1 MCLESESGDEMNPS
15 DSIKKIKG
23 VGKIKSSYLNALN
36 IYNIKDLLEHYPIRY
51 IDKSKLSLISERP
64 LDESFTVK
72 AKIVAITNRKTYSK
86 KSILTLK
93 VIDGAEDF
101 FEVVFFNQNRLVSRF
116 KSDEVYYFYGKYDQ
130 GKMVHPEFIHA
141 NSKNISKFMRITPVY
156 PLTEGLK
163 QWQIRKIIETALG
176 LVDFSKLT
184 QLPKEI
190 AQNNKLCPLE
200 YAIKNIHF
208 PESLSIYKI
217 AKYHLIYKEF
227 FDLQLGMILLKNN
240 FDSEEGVAF
249 KNHEL
254 IKQFIQK
261 LPFQLTSAQSRV
273 LKEIINDM
281 IDSKVMNRILQ
292 GDVGSGKTIV
302 GFIALYLSVL
312 NGYQGAMMAPTEIL
326 ANQHYESFTNYFKD
340 YNIRVACLTSSVKN
354 KDKEIIYERIQ
365 KGTLDVIIGT
375 HALIQDKVKFKKLGL
390 VITDEQHRFGVKQR
404 QKLAENNETIPDI
417 LVMSATPIPRTLSMV
432 LYGDL
437 NISTLDEMPKGRKEI
452 STHYVKKRKKI
463 EMYDFIKK
471 QLLKGRQGY
480 FVCPLV
486 EMSDHLE
493 LTSVEEHFKELDQ
506 IIFKDFK
513 VAMIHG
519 QMKNEEKD
527 KIMYNFKNR
536 EIDILVST
544 TVIEVGID
552 VPNAN
557 FMVIENSE
565 RFGLSQ
571 LHQLRGRVG
580 RGSHQSYCFLL
591 ADRLGK
597 VAKERIKIM
606 VESND
611 GFVIS
616 KKDLELR
623 GPGEI
628 LGIRQSGIPTFKLA
642 NMIKHHDILSKTQ
655 KDIEDLLLKYKSGKY
670 KEIINFV
677 NSKSKEIFN
686 GYKLS

>member
-1 MCLESESGDEMNPS
+1 MNPS
-15 DSIKKIKG
+15 DSVKKIKG
-23 VGKIKSSYLNALN
+23 VGKVKSSYLSALN
-36 IYNIKDLLEHYPIRY
+36 IYTIKDLLEHYPIRY
-51 IDKSKLSLISERP
+51 IDKSKLSSISEMTS
-64 LDESFTVK
+64 DESFTVK
-72 AKIVAITNRKTYSK
+72 AKVIGITNRKSYSR

-93 VIDGAEDF
+93 VVDVDENY
-101 FEVVFFNQNRLVSRF
+101 FEVMFFNQNRLVNRF
-116 KSDEVYYFYGKYDQ
+116 QPDEVYYFYGKYDQ
-130 GKMVHPEFIHA
+130 GKIVHPEFIHVH
-141 NSKNISKFMRITPVY
+141 SKNIDKFMRITPVY

-163 QWQIRKIIETALG
+163 QWQIRKIIETTLG

-184 QLPKEI
+184 ALPKEI
-190 AQNNKLCPLE
+190 TQKNKLCPLE

-240 FDSEEGVAF
+240 FDAEEGIAF
-249 KNHEL
+249 KRHEL
-254 IKQFIQK
+254 INEFIKK
-261 LPFQLTSAQSRV
+261 LPFNLTSAQGRV
-273 LKEIINDM
+273 LEEIIGDM
-281 IDSKVMNRILQ
+281 IDTKVMNRILQ

-302 GFIALYLSVL
+302 GFIVLYLTVL

-340 YNIRVACLTSSVKN
+340 YNLKVACLTSSVKN
-354 KDKEIIYERIQ
+354 KDKEQIYKKIKSGE
-365 KGTLDVIIGT
+365 LDILIGT
-375 HALIQDKVKFKKLGL
+375 HALIQDQVKFNRLGL

-404 QKLAENNETIPDI
+404 QKLAENNETLPDI

-437 NISTLDEMPKGRKEI
+437 SISTLDEMPKGRKEI
-452 STHYVKKRKKI
+452 STHFVKKNKKL

-471 QLLKGRQGY
+471 QIAKGRQGY

-486 EMSDHLE
+486 EISEHLD
-493 LTSVEEHFKELDQ
+493 LVSVEEHYKELDEN
-506 IIFKDFK
+506 IFKDFN

-519 QMKNEEKD
+519 QMKNNEKD
-527 KIMYNFKNR
+527 QIMFDFKSR
-536 EIDILVST
+536 RIDILIST

-591 ADRLGK
+591 ADRLGNI
-597 VAKERIKIM
+597 AKERIKIM
-606 VESND
+606 VQSND
-611 GFVIS
+611 GFIIS

-642 NMIKHHDILSKTQ
+642 NMIKHNDILNKTQ
-655 KDIEDLLLKYKSGKY
+655 RDMKDLLLKYKLGED

>member
-1 MCLESESGDEMNPS
+1 MNPT

-23 VGKIKSSYLNALN
+23 VGKVKSSYLNALN
-36 IYNIKDLLEHYPIRY
+36 IHTIKDLLEHYPIRY
-51 IDKSKLSLISERP
+51 IDKSKLSSITERP
-64 LDESFTVK
+64 QNASFTVK
-72 AKIVAITNRKTYSK
+72 AKVIGITNRKNYSR

-93 VIDGAEDF
+93 VVDMTGVY

-116 KSDEVYYFYGKYDQ
+116 KTDEVYYFYGKYDQ
-130 GKMVHPEFIHA
+130 GKMVHPEFIHEH
-141 NSKNISKFMRITPVY
+141 SKNKDDFMRITPVY
-156 PLTEGLK
+156 PLTDGLK
-163 QWQIRKIIETALG
+163 QWQIRKIMETALG

-184 QLPKEI
+184 TLPKEI
-190 AQNNKLCPLE
+190 SEKNKLCPLE
-200 YAIKNIHF
+200 YAFKNIHF
-208 PESLSIYKI
+208 PESLSIYRI

-240 FDSEEGVAF
+240 FDAEEGIAF
-249 KNHEL
+249 KKHGL
-254 IKQFIQK
+254 IDEFIEK
-261 LPFQLTSAQSRV
+261 LPFQLTTAQSRV
-273 LKEIINDM
+273 LKEIIEDM
-281 IDSKVMNRILQ
+281 VSSKVMNRILQ

-312 NGYQGAMMAPTEIL
+312 NGYQSAMMAPTEIL
-326 ANQHYESFTNYFKD
+326 ANQHYESFLSYFNAYDLK
-340 YNIRVACLTSSVKN
+340 VACLTSSVKN
-354 KDKEIIYERIQ
+354 KEKEIIYEKIE
-365 KGTLDVIIGT
+365 KGTLDVLIGT
-375 HALIQDKVKFKKLGL
+375 HALIQDKVKFNKLGL

-404 QKLAENNETIPDI
+404 QKLAENNETLPDI

-437 NISTLDEMPKGRKEI
+437 SISTLDEMPKGRKEI
-452 STHYVKKRKKI
+452 STHYVKKRKKK

-471 QLLKGRQGY
+471 QLIKGRQGY

-486 EMSDHLE
+486 ETSDQLD
-493 LTSVEEHFKELDQ
+493 LTSVEEHFKALDQ
-506 IIFKDFK
+506 IIFKDFN

-527 KIMYNFKNR
+527 QIMFDFKNKK
-536 EIDILVST
+536 IDILVST

-606 VESND
+606 VQSND

-642 NMIKHHDILSKTQ
+642 NMIKHNDILCKTQ
-655 KDIEDLLLKYKSGKY
+655 EDIKDLLLKYKSGNHKD
-670 KEIINFV
+670 IINFV
-677 NSKSKEIFN
+677 NLKSKEIFN

>member
-1 MCLESESGDEMNPS
+1 MKPC
-15 DSIKKIKG
+15 DSIKNIKG

-36 IYNIKDLLEHYPIRY
+36 IYTIKDLLEHYPIRY
-51 IDKSKLSLISERP
+51 IDKSKVSSIKEMRNNDTS
-64 LDESFTVK
+64 TIK
-72 AKIVAITNRKTYSK
+72 GKIIDVTNRKNYNR

-93 VIDGAEDF
+93 VVDMEGDYF
-101 FEVVFFNQNRLVSRF
+101 QVVFFNQNRLINRF
-116 KSDEVYYFYGKYDQ
+116 KRDENYYFYGKYDA
-130 GKMVHPEFIHA
+130 GKMLHPEFIHE
-141 NSKNISKFMRITPVY
+141 NSNNLDKFMRITPVY
-156 PLTEGLK
+156 SLTEGLK
-163 QWQIRKIIETALG
+163 QWQLRKIIETALA
-176 LVDFSKLT
+176 LVDFSEYKE
-184 QLPKEI
+184 LPKEI
-190 AQNNKLCPLE
+190 IKENKLCPLE

-208 PESLSIYKI
+208 PENLSIYKI
-217 AKYHLIYKEF
+217 AKYHLVYKEF

-240 FDSEEGVAF
+240 FDAEEGITF
-249 KNHEL
+249 KNHQMISSF
-254 IKQFIQK
+254 IKK
-261 LPFQLTSAQSRV
+261 LPFELTSAQSRV
-273 LKEIINDM
+273 LEEIMEDM
-281 IDSKVMNRILQ
+281 MDTKVMNRILQ

-302 GFIALYLSVL
+302 GFIALFLTVL

-326 ANQHYESFTNYFKD
+326 ANQHYESFINYFKS
-340 YNIRVACLTSSVKN
+340 YKLRVACLTSSVKN
-354 KDKEIIYERIQ
+354 KAKEKIYEEIARG
-365 KGTLDVIIGT
+365 KLDIIIGT
-375 HALIQDKVKFKKLGL
+375 HALIQDQVNFNKLGL

-404 QKLAENNETIPDI
+404 QKLAENNETLPDI

-452 STHYVKKRKKI
+452 STHYVKKSKKN
-463 EMYDFIKK
+463 EMYAFIKK
-471 QLLKGRQGY
+471 QLSKGRQGY

-486 EMSDHLE
+486 EMSDHLD
-493 LTSVEEHFKELDQ
+493 LVSVEEHYEELNK
-506 IIFKDFK
+506 IIFKNYN

-519 QMKNEEKD
+519 QMKNDEKD
-527 KIMYNFKNR
+527 QIMYDFKNKK
-536 EIDILVST
+536 IDILVST

-557 FMVIENSE
+557 FMVIENAE

-606 VESND
+606 VQSND

-616 KKDLELR
+616 KKDFELR

-628 LGIRQSGIPTFKLA
+628 LGLRQSGIPTFKLA
-642 NMIKHHDILSKTQ
+642 NMIKHNDILSKTQ
-655 KDIEDLLLKYKSGKY
+655 EDIKKILSKYKLGKDQ
-670 KEIINFV
+670 EIINFV
-677 NSKSKEIFN
+677 NDKSKEIFN

>member
-1 MCLESESGDEMNPS
+1 MNPT

-36 IYNIKDLLEHYPIRY
+36 IYTIKDLLEHYPIRY
-51 IDKSKLSLISERP
+51 IDKSKISSINERP
-64 LDESFTVK
+64 PNEAFTVK
-72 AKIVAITNRKTYSK
+72 AKVVGITNRKTFSRK
-86 KSILTLK
+86 AILTLK
-93 VIDGAEDF
+93 VVDLTGEY

-116 KSDEVYYFYGKYDQ
+116 KSDEIYYFYGKYDQ
-130 GKMVHPEFIHA
+130 GKMVHPEFIHEQ
-141 NSKNISKFMRITPVY
+141 SKNRDKFMRITPVY

-184 QLPKEI
+184 TLPEEI
-190 AQNNKLCPLE
+190 TQKNKLCPLE

-208 PESLSIYKI
+208 PENLTIYKI

-240 FDSEEGVAF
+240 FDAEEGIAF
-249 KNHEL
+249 KKHEL
-254 IKQFIQK
+254 IHQFIEK

-273 LKEIINDM
+273 LKEIIDDM

-326 ANQHYESFTNYFKD
+326 ANQHYESFLDYFDAYDLK
-340 YNIRVACLTSSVKN
+340 VACLTSSVKN
-354 KDKEIIYERIQ
+354 KEKEKIYEKIED
-365 KGTLDVIIGT
+365 GTLDILIGT

-404 QKLAENNETIPDI
+404 QKLAENNETLPDI

-452 STHYVKKRKKI
+452 STHFVKKNKKI

-486 EMSDHLE
+486 EMSDHLD
-493 LTSVEEHFKELDQ
+493 LTSVEEHFEELDQ
-506 IIFKDFK
+506 IAFKDFK

-527 KIMYNFKNR
+527 QIMFDFKNR
-536 EIDILVST
+536 KIDILVST

-597 VAKERIKIM
+597 VAKERIRIM
-606 VESND
+606 VQSND

-642 NMIKHHDILSKTQ
+642 NMIKHNDILSKTQ
-655 KDIEDLLLKYKSGKY
+655 KDIKDLLLKYKSGKD